1 MRALHC
7 LLALFLWNCEGFS
20 IIMEVSYK
28 TTFPDAG
35 HSYTGLLIS
44 LLRSCVS
51 TSRKTFVIQ
60 FCAIC
65 TGHCLF
71 NVLHLCLA
79 PKFMFIMSHLA
90 RG

>member
-7 LLALFLWNCEGFS
+7 LLALFLWNCEAFS

-44 LLRSCVS
+44 LLGVVS
-51 TSRKTFVIQ
+51 LQAGKLLLYNSVQ
-60 FCAIC
+60 FALDIVYLMCYTCAW
-65 TGHCLF
+65 LQ
-71 NVLHLCLA
+71 NLC
-79 PKFMFIMSHLA
+79 S
-90 RG
+90 